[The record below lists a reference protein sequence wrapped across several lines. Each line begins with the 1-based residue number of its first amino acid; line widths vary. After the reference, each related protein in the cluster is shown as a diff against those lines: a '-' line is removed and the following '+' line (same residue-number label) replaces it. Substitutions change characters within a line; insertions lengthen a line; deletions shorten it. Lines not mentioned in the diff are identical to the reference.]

1 MARAIGDTYG
11 VSDHSGEDCDN
22 TVSNEEQSEKIARG
36 LTWSAGI
43 VGVELPR

>member
-1 MARAIGDTYG
+1 VARAIEDTYG
-11 VSDHSGEDCDN
+11 VGDHGGKDCDN

-43 VGVELPR
+43 VGVELSR